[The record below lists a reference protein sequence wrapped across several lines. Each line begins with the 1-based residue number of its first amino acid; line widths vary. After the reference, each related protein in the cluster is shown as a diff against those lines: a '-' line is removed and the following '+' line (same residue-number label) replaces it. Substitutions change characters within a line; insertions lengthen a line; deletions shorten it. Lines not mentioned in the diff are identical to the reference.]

1 MLSFVF
7 FLSLNEDLMHTNE
20 VGFSSIKVYIN
31 IYDRKLLTMDLFLLL
46 MIRKSREKIIAYS
59 YQTQTFPIKLFIN
72 SKQIICIT

>member
-1 MLSFVF
+1 
-7 FLSLNEDLMHTNE
+7 
-20 VGFSSIKVYIN
+20 
-31 IYDRKLLTMDLFLLL
+31 MDLFLLL